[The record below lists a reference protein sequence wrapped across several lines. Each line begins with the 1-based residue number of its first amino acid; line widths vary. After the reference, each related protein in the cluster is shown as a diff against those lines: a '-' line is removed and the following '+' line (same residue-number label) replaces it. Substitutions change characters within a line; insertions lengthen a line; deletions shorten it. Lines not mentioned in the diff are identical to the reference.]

1 MVSHRIAD
9 DRLGPVKDDLLLA
22 LRRIQLDLDAYR
34 EEPHDPASLESMVET
49 ISQIRSPLVALGHRE
64 AVAFLDEMGAEFDVI
79 ETGLNEMI
87 FDRGSLPSR
96 PTILLL
102 EPRLLDD

>member
-64 AVAFLDEMGAEFDVI
+64 AVAFHAMRAGTTPAEGDVSELI
-79 ETGLNEMI
+79 RKLVCVVSVPIALGVVV
-87 FDRGSLPSR
+87 
-96 PTILLL
+96 
-102 EPRLLDD
+102 